1 MNPWIVLLALVL
13 VALVYVVAPVGAAAL
28 ASYRRPWRLKCP
40 RAGTEAQIKVNELW
54 AAVTEVLGH
63 GTPRIER
70 CSLWPAQRG
79 CREECLAL
87 PPEALRPVRRGEA
100 PPRQRREPGLGV
112 ILVPVDGSPGS
123 ESVLNAVREL
133 AHAHGARVRLL
144 KVVPPVAAV
153 SADERIVAFSDQES
167 ERLDSEARE
176 YFKAIASRL
185 PSITVESTVRFGEP
199 VAEIV
204 GEAEDAGADLI
215 AMASRRGAGLSRFV
229 RRSVAARVER
239 ATTIPLLL
247 VRYGETVA
255 A

>member
-1 MNPWIVLLALVL
+1 MNPWIVLLGLVL

-28 ASYRRPWRLKCP
+28 ANYRRPWRLKCP
-40 RAGTEAQIKVNELW
+40 RAGTEAQIKINALW
-54 AAVTEVLGH
+54 AAVTEVLGR
-63 GTPRIER
+63 GTPSIER

-100 PPRQRREPGLGV
+100 PPRERSEPGLHT

-123 ESVLNAVREL
+123 ESVLDAVREL
-133 AHAHGARVRLL
+133 ARAHGARVRLL
-144 KVVPPVAAV
+144 KVVPPIAAV
-153 SADERIVAFSDQES
+153 SLDERIVAFSDQES
-167 ERLDSEARE
+167 ARLELEARE
-176 YFKAIASRL
+176 YFRAIAVRL
-185 PSITVESTVRFGEP
+185 PGLTVESAVRFGEP

-204 GEAEDAGADLI
+204 AEAEAAGADLI
-215 AMASRRGAGLSRFV
+215 AMASHRRTGLSRLV

-247 VRYGETVA
+247 VRYGEPA
-255 A
+255 AA

>member
-1 MNPWIVLLALVL
+1 MNPWLILLGLVL

-28 ASYRRPWRLKCP
+28 ANYRRPWRLKCP
-40 RAGTEAQIKVNELW
+40 RAGTEAQIKINALW
-54 AAVTEVLGH
+54 AAVTEVLGR
-63 GTPRIER
+63 GTPSIER

-100 PPRQRREPGLGV
+100 PPRERSEPGLHM

-123 ESVLNAVREL
+123 ESVLAAVREL
-133 AHAHGARVRLL
+133 ARAHGARVRLL

-153 SADERIVAFSDQES
+153 SSDERIVAFSEQES
-167 ERLDSEARE
+167 ERLELEARE
-176 YFKAIASRL
+176 YFRAIAARL
-185 PSITVESTVRFGEP
+185 PGLTVESAVRFGEP
-199 VAEIV
+199 AAEIV
-204 GEAEDAGADLI
+204 AEAEAAGADLI
-215 AMASRRGAGLSRFV
+215 AMASHRRTGLSRLV

-247 VRYGETVA
+247 VRYGEPA
-255 A
+255 AA